1 MVNYGASMI
10 KYIVTGDIVKVVDD
24 DGEKEYTKVELQE
37 TAKNYQEQ
45 VDYISDKLR
54 FCNFLLSKIKNEE
67 SKE

>member
-1 MVNYGASMI
+1 MI
-10 KYIVTGDIVKVVDD
+10 QYIVEGDRIKVIDD
-24 DGEKEYTKVELQE
+24 TGEKEYTKVELQE
-37 TAKNYQEQ
+37 TAKNFQSQ